1 MTLADKTVLVTG
13 GGSGIGAA
21 CAVALARAGCRV
33 AIAGR
38 SAAKLEA
45 AARGFDGRPPIR
57 THRADVA
64 DRAEVTALFRWA
76 HSELGPIEILVNS
89 AGINVPRRAM
99 DELAPEDWDRM
110 LAVNVTGAYNCIRE
124 VLPQMTARRDGLII
138 NINSTAGLR
147 AGLLGGVGYNASK
160 FALAALAL
168 TVAQEVKD
176 QGVRITTVY
185 PGEVETPILENRPV
199 PVTAEHRARILQPED
214 IATVVVTIASLPPR
228 ANVSEIV
235 IKPTTQAYC

>member
-38 SAAKLEA
+38 SAPKLEA
-45 AARGFDGRPPIR
+45 VARGFDGRPPIR